1 MEEGKGGCD
10 ACLFQKREAP
20 SREKRVLGKSP
31 FFGGGRN
38 CATHGDS
45 RSDIVPSALPSMPP
59 SPPVMDET
67 NRSTPAVAPS

>member
-1 MEEGKGGCD
+1 MSFSEKGSPLEGEKGSWEE
-10 ACLFQKREAP
+10 
-20 SREKRVLGKSP
+20 S
-31 FFGGGRN
+31 FFLGGGRN

>member
-1 MEEGKGGCD
+1 MVVTRVFFRKGKPPRGRKGF
-10 ACLFQKREAP
+10 LG
-20 SREKRVLGKSP
+20 RVL